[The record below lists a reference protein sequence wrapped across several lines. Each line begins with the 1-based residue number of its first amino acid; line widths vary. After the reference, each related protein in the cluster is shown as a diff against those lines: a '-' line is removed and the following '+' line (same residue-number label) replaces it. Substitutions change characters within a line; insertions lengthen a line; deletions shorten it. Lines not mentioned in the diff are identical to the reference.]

1 MKRSLVLLAVHL
13 SMVFT
18 FLAPAPLA
26 SAATAEN
33 CTGSS
38 SSFLG
43 FPTWY
48 KYLDYQFTEGECRID
63 FDVSK
68 DVPKILL
75 AIFEILLRVAGMAA
89 VIFVIVGGFQYILTQ
104 GEPDKAKAA
113 KGTIINALIG
123 LVIAMS
129 AAVIVSFLAR
139 TIV

>member
-1 MKRSLVLLAVHL
+1 MRRILLLLVLHISLA
-13 SMVFT
+13 FT

-33 CTGSS
+33 CSDSS
-38 SSFLG
+38 GSFLG

-48 KYLDYQFTEGECRID
+48 KYLDYQFADGECRVE

-75 AIFEILLRVAGMAA
+75 AVFEILLRVAGIAA
-89 VIFVIVGGFQYILTQ
+89 VVFVIVGGFQYILTQ

-113 KGTIINALIG
+113 RGTILNALIG

-129 AAVIVSFLAR
+129 AALMVSFLAR
-139 TIV
+139 TIA